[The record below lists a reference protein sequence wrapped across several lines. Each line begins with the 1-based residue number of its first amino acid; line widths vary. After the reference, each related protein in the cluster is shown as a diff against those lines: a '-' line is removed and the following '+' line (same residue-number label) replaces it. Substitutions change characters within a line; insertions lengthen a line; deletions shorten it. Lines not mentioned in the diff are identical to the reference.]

1 MFIKTLNPTFTK
13 KKYQCKDCI
22 YSYKPE
28 AGDATQGIKPGVPF
42 EELPENWV
50 CPICRSSKNR
60 FRPV

>member
-1 MFIKTLNPTFTK
+1 MKAPFVQTIH
-13 KKYQCKDCI
+13 QCKDCI

-28 AGDATQGIKPGVPF
+28 SGDPTQGIKPGVPF
-42 EELPENWV
+42 EELPANWV